1 MARLQ
6 GRTLFF
12 ITSPRTPMKMRPE
25 IDLLVEKFS
34 NKAWNTNTQEAFMKS
49 LAEDEN
55 FEGTGSPKDLA
66 FSARDRINRGPKAL
80 GFVNLKPHIEIT
92 DAGKLFLDEEVSE
105 EALLRQMLKFQLPSP
120 YHTEPE
126 GMSGVFSVKPYLEIF
141 RLIYELEKVSFDEIM
156 IFGLQLTSY
165 TKFDDIVSKIKQFR
179 KEKEKHTGN
188 YKSFMGKYRD
198 REIESIYE
206 YEINVGKTKTRESK
220 DTSLEKFI
228 KTKAKNMRDYTDACF
243 RYLRATGLVAI
254 SQKSKSLSILPEK
267 MEEVEFFLDT
277 IDRKPIFVDDEQ
289 KYKKYLF
296 DASLPVLYTDDRTN
310 LKNEVAKIGDIPKS
324 VIAGAST
331 IDLKKILKKSVGE
344 KKKSLI
350 ESQVQRLKTY
360 KDYHD
365 IMNVFADIKDNNF
378 YDVPLMLEWNT
389 WRAMTMLDGG
399 IIHANLKFDD
409 SGQPMSTASGNM
421 ADIVCDYGDFS
432 LTVEVTMQSGQR
444 QYETEGEPVSRHLA
458 KVKKD
463 SGKDAFC
470 FFIAPKIN
478 ESCIAHFYTL
488 HLANIAFYGGTS
500 VILPLELDV
509 FEKMVELSG
518 KATNTPNPDK
528 VRELCEYS
536 LEVAKSSEDE
546 KEWYEAVKNKALNW
560 LAA

>member
-25 IDLLVEKFS
+25 IDLLVKEFS

-55 FEGTGSPKDLA
+55 FEGVGSPKDLA

-80 GFVNLKPHIEIT
+80 GFVDLKPHIEIT

-126 GMSGVFSVKPYLEIF
+126 GMSSVFSVKPYLEIF
-141 RLIYELEKVSFDEIM
+141 RLIYELEKVTFDEIM
-156 IFGLQLTSY
+156 IFGMQLTSY
-165 TKFDDIVSKIKQFR
+165 AKFDDIVAKIKLFR

-188 YKSFMGKYRD
+188 YKTFMGQYRD
-198 REIESIYE
+198 KEIESIYE
-206 YEINVGKTKTRESK
+206 YEINAGKTKTRESK

-228 KTKAKNMRDYTDACF
+228 KTKASNMRDYTDACF
-243 RYLRATGLVAI
+243 RYLRATGLVTI

-267 MEEVEFFLDT
+267 MEEVKFFLDT
-277 IDRKPIFVDDEQ
+277 IDRKPVFVDDEQ
-289 KYKKYLF
+289 KYKEYLF

-310 LKNEVAKIGDIPKS
+310 LENEVAKIGDIPKS

-350 ESQVQRLKTY
+350 ESQVQRLKAY
-360 KDYHD
+360 KDYLD
-365 IMNVFADIKDNNF
+365 VMNVFADIKDNNF

-399 IIHANLKFDD
+399 NIHANLKFDD

-421 ADIVCDYGDFS
+421 ADIICDYGDFS

-500 VILPLELDV
+500 VILPLELEV

-528 VRELCEYS
+528 VRKLCEYS
-536 LEVAKSSEDE
+536 LEVAKTSKDE
-546 KEWYEAVKNKALNW
+546 KEWYEAVRNKALNW